1 MNTNL
6 YAFMAGLLVFT
17 TTLTGIMTVNDGF
30 ANVDNK
36 DLNQSELK
44 KLDKSETLR
53 ETTRTGRERAS
64 SAGSGIESGLFVLG
78 QVWDTIKTVF
88 SALGIVDNILGQAIK
103 ILHLPAWIQQLGY
116 GLASLGV
123 VFGVVKYY
131 RGVQG

>member
-1 MNTNL
+1 
-6 YAFMAGLLVFT
+6 MAGLLVLT
-17 TTLTGIMTVNDGF
+17 TTLTGIMTVNAGF
-30 ANVDNK
+30 ADVDGK
-36 DLNQSELK
+36 DLNQSK
-44 KLDKSETLR
+44 IKQLDKSETLR

-64 SAGSGIESGLFVLG
+64 KAGSGIESGLFVLG

-88 SALGIVDNILGQAIK
+88 NALGIVDNLLGQAVR